1 MHTHMTQSDK
11 HTLSR
16 FHLLKIVWIMS
27 CIHEPNQC
35 PCHTCWPV
43 PLGCAFVCT
52 ATMTWHYNLH
62 TKIVAHVKRNRYHF
76 LIREGPAASS
86 IEPHRYHTTV
96 AEQSLWPLEMKLKK
110 TQVTDLLTTSW
121 KSLPT
126 NCWCLH
132 FEFSLFRRLGQSK
145 HASKSSFP
153 STWNYRLLDFRGGH
167 TALLLSTVWRL

>member
-1 MHTHMTQSDK
+1 MQHLIEWLTQRQNCYLPGTLIEATLHCNFVSTEHLPPTEYSAHTHTHSHNRMQALNLNVTNACMHTHMTQSDK

-35 PCHTCWPV
+35 PSHTCWPV
-43 PLGCAFVCT
+43 PLGCAFVCP

-86 IEPHRYHTTV
+86 IEPHRYHITV
-96 AEQSLWPLEMKLKK
+96 EEQSLWPLEMKFKKKLK
-110 TQVTDLLTTSW
+110 
-121 KSLPT
+121 
-126 NCWCLH
+126 
-132 FEFSLFRRLGQSK
+132 
-145 HASKSSFP
+145 
-153 STWNYRLLDFRGGH
+153 
-167 TALLLSTVWRL
+167 